1 MFPKAISRSQELSS
15 MIIFLSSELHSINL
29 SQLGTGLKRLK
40 MLYNTSSLKLS
51 VLTDDNE
58 NMQLVE

>member
-58 NMQLVE
+58 NMQLAE

>member
-15 MIIFLSSELHSINL
+15 MIIFLSSKLHSINL
-29 SQLGTGLKRLK
+29 LQLGTGLKRLK